1 MWDKAP
7 STDALKA
14 MLGGQLP
21 GMTVS
26 SAAAE
31 AMQKSLENPL
41 PPKHPLSTMR
51 QNRVLDLYIGNLIA
65 GTAIEPVKVLTQRPF
80 LNFSELQLWDE
91 GVSTISRHRDAVDV
105 AVRESTRLVREPRQ
119 FRDCMIPR
127 RSGSRAS

>member
-1 MWDKAP
+1 
-7 STDALKA
+7 

-65 GTAIEPVKVLTQRPF
+65 GTAIEPVKVLTQCLF
-80 LNFSELQLWDE
+80 LKFSELQLWDE

-119 FRDCMIPR
+119 FRDCMIPL
-127 RSGSRAS
+127 RSGLKV

>member
-7 STDALKA
+7 STDALTA

-65 GTAIEPVKVLTQRPF
+65 GTAIEPVKEWL
-80 LNFSELQLWDE
+80 E
-91 GVSTISRHRDAVDV
+91 GLVT
-105 AVRESTRLVREPRQ
+105 AVRESLPPALACSLAAMRP
-119 FRDCMIPR
+119 
-127 RSGSRAS
+127 